1 MSQRDRPGSGNLWV
15 VPHKPGTVVLLA
27 GPKAVGKSWV
37 AEILRQELGVHEVDA
52 DAIVLDLMA
61 SGVKP
66 HPTDGWLAWI
76 EDAVTDSLQRFPLLS
91 VEVTGAWASDFE
103 LARRLV
109 TTGVMV
115 RWVRVRAGLAESLH
129 RLASRTS
136 SKVPTSED
144 EARWLYEESA
154 RRLDQQWVDAV
165 IDTTGHV
172 PREAVVSAL
181 ASTLA
186 SNQRGAEGT

>member
-1 MSQRDRPGSGNLWV
+1 

-37 AEILRQELGVHEVDA
+37 AEILRQEFGVHEVDA

-61 SGVKP
+61 SGVMP
-66 HPTDGWLAWI
+66 HPTDGWLAWV
-76 EDAVTDSLQRFPLLS
+76 EDAVTDSLGRFPLLS
-91 VEVTGAWASDFE
+91 VEVTGAWDSDFE
-103 LARRLV
+103 LARRLLAR
-109 TTGVMV
+109 GVMI
-115 RWVRVRAGLAESLH
+115 RWVRVCAGLEESLH

-154 RRLDQQWVDAV
+154 RRLDQQRFDAV
-165 IDTTGHV
+165 IDTTG
-172 PREAVVSAL
+172 PATREAVVEVVAPIL
-181 ASTLA
+181 E
-186 SNQRGAEGT
+186 SNQPGAERP

>member
-1 MSQRDRPGSGNLWV
+1 L
-15 VPHKPGTVVLLA
+15 
-27 GPKAVGKSWV
+27 V
-37 AEILRQELGVHEVDA
+37 AEILRQELSVREVDA

-76 EDAVTDSLQRFPLLS
+76 EDAVTDSLRTSPLVS
-91 VEVTGAWASDFE
+91 VEVTGAWDSDFE

-109 TTGVMV
+109 ATGVMV
-115 RWVRVRAGLAESLH
+115 RWVRVRAGLEESLH

-144 EARWLYEESA
+144 EARWLYRESA
-154 RRLDQQWVDAV
+154 RRLDQQRFDAV

-172 PREAVVSAL
+172 TREVVVSAV
-181 ASTLA
+181 APILA
-186 SNQRGAEGT
+186 SNQPGAEST